1 MRRTTLTA
9 LALLVAAP
17 VMAAPGGPGRGP
29 GMGPGFGAGGGHFEQ
44 RFEQRAEH
52 VAEVLKLDAT
62 QRAAFDKLRH
72 DGMAAARP
80 KMEQMRTLREEVRT
94 LLEAGSTDAQL
105 VGSKLIAAHQL
116 GQELRAE
123 RQAADAEFEK
133 LLDPQQKFAWQAL
146 KEARSSRRGAFR
158 HGQHGLRG
166 GPGFGA
172 PPDDG
177 DDPDAD

>member
-17 VMAAPGGPGRGP
+17 VVAAPGGPGRGP
-29 GMGPGFGAGGGHFEQ
+29 GMGPGFGPGGGHFEE

-52 VAEVLKLDAT
+52 VAEILKLDAA
-62 QRAAFDKLRH
+62 QRAAFDKLRQ
-72 DGMAAARP
+72 DGLAAARP
-80 KMEQMRTLREEVRT
+80 KMEQMRALHEEVRT

-105 VGSKLIAAHQL
+105 VGGKLIAAHQL

-123 RQAADAEFEK
+123 RQAAEAEFEK

-146 KEARSSRRGAFR
+146 KDARASRRGAFR
-158 HGQHGLRG
+158 QGRHGMRG

-172 PPDDG
+172 PPNEF